1 MDGFVAAVLVVAT
14 ALAAGIPDVPAGHFH
29 QSTPRR
35 RSSCPAPR
43 AEPRTAPASILSV
56 ARLTLARCVQQDLDA
71 GRWRDAEA
79 RLVAARQAGAQLG
92 DTDRRAWQSLVVRL
106 DATRMV
112 DTGRWAALAA
122 SVVPQEEALP
132 WAGPLV
138 RGVAAARASWAQ
150 QDATLQARARRELDR
165 LADLAR
171 QAGPLSEEER
181 ARLVV
186 QGTMAGAQ
194 YERDEMQL
202 LLDAAHDL
210 ELRLLAGDELR
221 VPVVLA
227 WEVEADLLRMTDRY
241 AAASER
247 YRDLLVEWP
256 RRVQGRIGLADA
268 YRRLGYA
275 READETL
282 AQARAL
288 WAGADPEALALI
300 NATVPAPAAA
310 SSAPRPIGNR

>member
-1 MDGFVAAVLVVAT
+1 MIRRSVLLVALAGAAAAGPAAPLAGRSARAASGSAAV
-14 ALAAGIPDVPAGHFH
+14 
-29 QSTPRR
+29 
-35 RSSCPAPR
+35 CPAPNE
-43 AEPRTAPASILSV
+43 APRVAPLSFLPD
-56 ARLTLARCVQQDLDA
+56 ARLTLARCVQRDLDA

-79 RLVAARQAGAQLG
+79 RLAAARQAGALLREA
-92 DTDRRAWQSLVVRL
+92 DRRAWQALVVRL
-106 DATRMV
+106 DATRHL
-112 DTGRWAALAA
+112 DTGQWTTLAA
-122 SVVPQEEALP
+122 IVVSQEEALP
-132 WAGPLV
+132 WVGPLV
-138 RGVAAARASWAQ
+138 RGVAAARASWAR
-150 QDATLQARARRELDR
+150 QDAVLQARARRELDR
-165 LADLAR
+165 LAQLAR

-186 QGTMAGAQ
+186 QGTLAGAQ

-210 ELRLLAGDELR
+210 EVRLLAGDELR

-227 WEVEADLLRMTDRY
+227 WEVEADMLRVTDRY

-256 RRVQGRIGLADA
+256 RRVQSRIGLADA

-288 WAGADPEALALI
+288 WTDADPEALAL
-300 NATVPAPAAA
+300 V
-310 SSAPRPIGNR
+310 R

>member
-1 MDGFVAAVLVVAT
+1 MDGFVTAALVVAT
-14 ALAAGIPDVPAGHFH
+14 ALAVGIPGVWDGRVH
-29 QSTPRR
+29 QSAPGSP
-35 RSSCPAPR
+35 SSCPAPNE
-43 AEPRTAPASILSV
+43 EPRTAPASFLPV
-56 ARLTLARCVQQDLDA
+56 ARLTLARCVQQDLDR
-71 GRWRDAEA
+71 GRWRDAEG
-79 RLVAARQAGAQLG
+79 RLAAARKVGAVLG
-92 DTDRRAWQSLVVRL
+92 DAERRAWQSLVVRL

-112 DTGRWAALAA
+112 DTGRWAALAT
-122 SVVPQEEALP
+122 SVVPQEDALP

-138 RGVAAARASWAQ
+138 RGVAAARASWAR
-150 QDATLQARARRELDR
+150 QDATLQAHARRELDR
-165 LADLAR
+165 LAHLAR

-210 ELRLLAGDELR
+210 ELRLLVGDELR

-227 WEVEADLLRMTDRY
+227 REVEADLLRATDRY

-256 RRVQGRIGLADA
+256 RRVQSRIGLADA

-282 AQARAL
+282 AQARDL
-288 WAGADPEALALI
+288 WAEADPEALALI
-300 NATVPAPAAA
+300 NASVPFPTVA
-310 SSAPRPIGNR
+310 SSAPHPIGNR